1 MAEVF
6 YIGMDLCSDFTQLSY
21 YNDIKREP
29 ESVSQ
34 LNNKETYLMPNIL
47 FYSTDTEHWYVGGEA
62 SEARFNENGTVVD
75 GIFENLNSEET
86 ITVAGREYTYKE
98 LFTMMVKLHIDT
110 FLYRYEAAEIRK
122 LVISVETFDHEIFG
136 LLSELYKEMNVVY

>member
-1 MAEVF
+1 MADIF

-62 SEARFNENGTVVD
+62 SEARFNENRTG
-75 GIFENLNSEET
+75 
-86 ITVAGREYTYKE
+86 VAGILENIGSDEKTGIADREYT
-98 LFTMMVKLHIDT
+98 TQ
-110 FLYRYEAAEIRK
+110 R
-122 LVISVETFDHEIFG
+122 
-136 LLSELYKEMNVVY
+136 LSTKRVTIQREYCQ